1 MGDAVKPYY
10 EARPCECGCGQP
22 VSGERRFVSGHN
34 LRTLP
39 KSEAHRAA
47 ISAACKAAWATKRER
62 MPLGSRRKDH
72 NGYWLVKVREGGG
85 RWEKEHVLVAE
96 GELGRKLAPDEH
108 VHHINGV
115 KVDNRPQNLVVLTK
129 SQHARAHGS
138 LNALLPALIS
148 GGFIEFDHK
157 AGTYRLA

>member
-1 MGDAVKPYY
+1 MRMHTYADGLRAAAVYAQDY
-10 EARPCECGCGQP
+10 LHAADVQQLQRVLYRFAAIAECDECG
-22 VSGERRFVSGHN
+22 
-34 LRTLP
+34 T
-39 KSEAHRAA
+39 
-47 ISAACKAAWATKRER
+47 
-62 MPLGSRRKDH
+62 
-72 NGYWLVKVREGGG
+72 
-85 RWEKEHVLVAE
+85 
-96 GELGRKLAPDEH
+96 EH

-157 AGTYRLA
+157 DGTYRLA